1 MEINPVVQALK
12 VLQEAGREDLI
23 REGVL
28 EQAWVG
34 LRRPKRPSS
43 DRVSAA
49 VLACKSPVTS
59 PKKGKKFKVK
69 SVAGRKV
76 SFSPDHGSEEPRVS
90 NEGGLPGI
98 GAARR
103 GEASNARR
111 YGGFLARRVA
121 AKGRGARVGGDG
133 SAAGKTVGRG
143 SRARSGTGAGRLRG
157 AMRTRG
163 QKGAG
168 AARASLA
175 KGARAHQVLSPRA
188 PLAVESEWEQEGL
201 PFEEGQLGG
210 AAKMAA
216 PSDLKDLSVGEGN
229 LMNFGVEEENFPSGE
244 GSHMFMATRDNKA
257 VIVIDSEVEGEVLEL
272 QVEEGSGI
280 GGHSERG
287 FLVPSGGGSRQT
299 SNILCQ
305 VGLGVQ
311 EWEVEDHSIFRAG
324 GRGFFRKEQGRISQG
339 SICGAALECGGAGS
353 AHLGQKVLGHEQRAY
368 LSECAAPHVSSGHGV
383 LIEHQRSGRS
393 AGGPVSVGVRAPPGR
408 RTEGRAQSGAV
419 RLTAREV
426 TTMEVRS
433 VESNARGSESR
444 SYSRSA
450 MLTGEE
456 EEELDYDEDVEQ
468 VEAPQGS
475 TSGQAFRGERLS
487 RRDVAANLSR
497 GKGCVLGGTRSELR
511 VSTNVDV
518 AIQAGGEGI
527 ESKVG
532 DPMSAQEESETL
544 TDQTCNLKSVNAVP
558 KGFTS
563 FRIGYK
569 DKCSVG
575 IVIIKTA

>member
-121 AKGRGARVGGDG
+121 AKGRGARVVGDG

-168 AARASLA
+168 AAHASLA

-257 VIVIDSEVEGEVLEL
+257 AIVIDSE
-272 QVEEGSGI
+272 EEGSA
-280 GGHSERG
+280 
-287 FLVPSGGGSRQT
+287 Q
-299 SNILCQ
+299 
-305 VGLGVQ
+305 
-311 EWEVEDHSIFRAG
+311 
-324 GRGFFRKEQGRISQG
+324 
-339 SICGAALECGGAGS
+339 
-353 AHLGQKVLGHEQRAY
+353 LGQKVLGHEQRAY

-393 AGGPVSVGVRAPPGR
+393 AGGPVSVGVRAPLGR

-426 TTMEVRS
+426 TPMEVRS

-456 EEELDYDEDVEQ
+456 EEELEYDEDVEQ

-497 GKGCVLGGTRSELR
+497 GKGCVLEGTRSGLR

-532 DPMSAQEESETL
+532 DPMSAQEESGMVGG
-544 TDQTCNLKSVNAVP
+544 DQSGVAWSVPHFQPDSRCRRNVFMLLFNSARTKEPLSHVRQR
-558 KGFTS
+558 
-563 FRIGYK
+563 FRLFIGHTQARI
-569 DKCSVG
+569 CL
-575 IVIIKTA
+575 